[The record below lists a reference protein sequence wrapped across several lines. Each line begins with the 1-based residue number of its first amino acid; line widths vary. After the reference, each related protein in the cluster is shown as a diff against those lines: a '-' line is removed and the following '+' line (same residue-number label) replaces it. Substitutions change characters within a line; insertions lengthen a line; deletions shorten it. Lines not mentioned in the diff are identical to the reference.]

1 MQTIPLVEQAIRLSP
16 RDPIIALFYN
26 QIGTVHLLQSR
37 TDEAIAWSE
46 RARAAAPA
54 HADIHT
60 LLAAAYKTARPNAPL
75 PNSLKPAG

>member
-1 MQTIPLVEQAIRLSP
+1 
-16 RDPIIALFYN
+16 
-26 QIGTVHLLQSR
+26 VHLLQSR